1 MEQYTI
7 LVVDDEVE
15 ITNAIE
21 IYLSSEGYNILKA
34 YDGIE
39 ALNVLKNN
47 KVDLVILDVMMLNLM
62 VLGLLKN

>member
-21 IYLSSEGYNILKA
+21 IYLSSEGYNILK
-34 YDGIE
+34 
-39 ALNVLKNN
+39 L
-47 KVDLVILDVMMLNLM
+47 MMELRL
-62 VLGLLKN
+62 